1 MARGRPPLASAED
14 RVSRTVQDMLMSAS
28 SARRLRLSPGGVK
41 SLALLERSAE
51 RANPLNM
58 IHTLAVSAIIAVIKM
73 RVCLRDGEHDSRGA
87 PPPPPKSRKR
97 WGPLRYHPSRNL
109 STPRGGTRSLESP
122 KQGRICARASC
133 GGGGAVSRAAYRAK
147 STGAGWLGASGA
159 FPGVNLSL
167 THQITTPRFRS
178 IYPLKLAE
186 QEGTLGPHRT
196 CYHAKR

>member
-1 MARGRPPLASAED
+1 
-14 RVSRTVQDMLMSAS
+14 MSAS

-109 STPRGGTRSLESP
+109 STPRGEHDPLRAQSKAVYALEQAAVGAARSAG
-122 KQGRICARASC
+122 QRIVPNRRAQ
-133 GGGGAVSRAAYRAK
+133 
-147 STGAGWLGASGA
+147 AG
-159 FPGVNLSL
+159 
-167 THQITTPRFRS
+167 
-178 IYPLKLAE
+178 
-186 QEGTLGPHRT
+186 
-196 CYHAKR
+196 